1 MTLLA
6 VGHARMQHRA
16 RDLATL
22 ALVPQALAQQVVTLR
37 DVGELPG
44 LGTGATAALLGHAGI
59 DRSDGYLAEIANIC
73 PASYQKRHATREGAR
88 VCVAISCAPVERSRS
103 SRISASSTVTRRD
116 DRRVESIAPCSAIR
130 GRGGANL
137 YNFDLDTGRKTFSP

>member
-88 VCVAISCAPVERSRS
+88 VCVAISCAPVES
-103 SRISASSTVTRRD
+103 SRIAASSTVTRRD